1 MGSIGTGDAGADPGY
16 DVLII
21 GAGLSGIFS
30 LYRMRELGLR
40 SRVLESGSGEGGTWY
55 WNRYPGCRFDSESYT
70 YHFTWSQE
78 VLDEWDWS
86 EHFAPQPE
94 TLRYAQFITNKFD
107 LRKDMQF
114 DTKVKSAYWQNEERL
129 WLLTDANGCT
139 YTSRFLITAMGEL
152 LRTDIQTRQD
162 TYDQVRRHI
171 ERSDPTQYSR
181 RT

>member
-1 MGSIGTGDAGADPGY
+1 MGSITPPPDTATGLDY

-30 LYRMRELGLR
+30 LYRMRGLGLKA
-40 SRVLESGSGEGGTWY
+40 RVLESGSGEGGTWY

-70 YHFTWSQE
+70 YHFTFSQE

-94 TLRYAQFITNKFD
+94 TLRYAQFLTDKFD

-114 DTKVKSAYWQNEERL
+114 NTKVKSAHWQDDRRL
-129 WLLTDANGCT
+129 WLLTDETGRT
-139 YTSRFLITAMGEL
+139 YTSRFLITAMGAY
-152 LRTDIQTRQD
+152 DIKS
-162 TYDQVRRHI
+162 YDETVH
-171 ERSDPTQYSR
+171 
-181 RT
+181 